1 MQKELF
7 DVKFLA
13 DPNVK
18 ELPNVRS
25 LDILEL
31 LDVRPPD
38 VLELLTQNLQKIS
51 GFSHS
56 SDSEKSIIAG
66 AEIGEKTK
74 KNRRR
79 CKLKLARI
87 KDEMRLQSIQR
98 QKEAEDR
105 NKDPEYIKQRRPH
118 TATPIRNEPPADDID
133 DDVFITRSPPTSDED
148 SPDNNHKH
156 SKLQLLAT
164 SAYHLP
170 SPLHE

>member
-1 MQKELF
+1 
-7 DVKFLA
+7 
-13 DPNVK
+13 
-18 ELPNVRS
+18 
-25 LDILEL
+25 
-31 LDVRPPD
+31 
-38 VLELLTQNLQKIS
+38 
-51 GFSHS
+51 
-56 SDSEKSIIAG
+56 
-66 AEIGEKTK
+66 
-74 KNRRR
+74 
-79 CKLKLARI
+79 
-87 KDEMRLQSIQR
+87 MRLQSIQR

-133 DDVFITRSPPTSDED
+133 DVIMAEPTHFLHQHHPIHTLYIQSHHLIRHHTMILRILYLFLAFLASMYSRTVYSAMRSRYEYHLKRKDAIFLSRQDVFITRSPPTSDED

>member
-51 GFSHS
+51 G
-56 SDSEKSIIAG
+56 
-66 AEIGEKTK
+66 
-74 KNRRR
+74 
-79 CKLKLARI
+79 
-87 KDEMRLQSIQR
+87 
-98 QKEAEDR
+98 
-105 NKDPEYIKQRRPH
+105 
-118 TATPIRNEPPADDID
+118 
-133 DDVFITRSPPTSDED
+133 V
-148 SPDNNHKH
+148 
-156 SKLQLLAT
+156 
-164 SAYHLP
+164 
-170 SPLHE
+170 